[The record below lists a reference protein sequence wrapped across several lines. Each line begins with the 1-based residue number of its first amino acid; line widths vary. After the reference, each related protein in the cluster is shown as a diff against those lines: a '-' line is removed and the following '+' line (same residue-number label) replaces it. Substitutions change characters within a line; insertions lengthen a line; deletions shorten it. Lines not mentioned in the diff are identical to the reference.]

1 MKLAHNANILA
12 IKTDG
17 GKVVGF
23 HATNLQVARLDHA
36 AWDALLEPGKVG
48 DGIGAEIVDEL
59 NQWNAEVDA
68 NATDAHLPLS
78 ARALSVNVAQVC
90 NLKCT
95 YCAAG
100 GDGTFGDPLKRAE
113 LELVFEQIRVLMH
126 DIPEGE
132 ELTITFF
139 GGEPLT
145 APHAIR
151 SVARYAKL
159 QATGR
164 DIRLRFTVITNGTL
178 VNEEMAELLAEL
190 GCHVTVS
197 LDGPPEVNDK
207 YRKTRGGLGSTMRTL
222 AGLEQLKRVR
232 SRLGSITVGSVFGKH
247 HTGVLETYR
256 FLKPFEFDSIKFD
269 FAAEDGDAD
278 ASREYAEQLALTA
291 DEAFRTGGEA
301 ELRRIAIFDTYFAAL
316 DQQRRIQNHCGAGKN
331 YFQIDGRGRLSACQW
346 FVGDAKE
353 ELGRGATIDR
363 ARLAEYA
370 KPLVELNDCGSCW
383 ARFLCGGGCMYGN
396 KVKSG
401 NKHRKDQEFCSRTR
415 TTIAKAIEHYAEAR
429 VQDEGVEREIH

>member
-1 MKLAHNANILA
+1 MKLARNQNIVA

-23 HATNLQVARLDHA
+23 HATNLQVARLDES
-36 AWDALLEPGKVG
+36 AWDAVLEPAKVG
-48 DGIGAEIVDEL
+48 GEIVDEL
-59 NQWNAEVDA
+59 TQWNSEVDA
-68 NATDAHLPLS
+68 TTTDAHLAQA
-78 ARALSVNVAQVC
+78 ARSLSVNVAQVC

-113 LELVFEQIRVLMH
+113 LEIIFEQIRGILH

-132 ELTITFF
+132 EFTLTFF

-151 SVARYAKL
+151 SLARYTKL
-159 QATGR
+159 MATGR
-164 DIRLRFTVITNGTL
+164 DLKLRFTVITNGTL
-178 VNEEMAELLAEL
+178 VTEEMAELLAEL

-207 YRKTRGGLGSTMRTL
+207 YRKTRGGQGSTARTL
-222 AGLEQLKRVR
+222 AGLQHLQKVR
-232 SRLGSITVGSVFGKH
+232 SRLGSLTVGSVFGKH

-269 FAAEDGDAD
+269 FAAENDDAE
-278 ASREYAEQLALTA
+278 ASREYADQLSLTA
-291 DEAFRTGGEA
+291 DEAFRTGGEV
-301 ELRRIAIFDTYFAAL
+301 ELRRIALFDTYFAAL
-316 DQQRRIQNHCGAGKN
+316 DQQRRLQNHCGAGKN
-331 YFQIDGRGRLSACQW
+331 YFQIDARGRMTACQW
-346 FVGDAKE
+346 FIGDAKE
-353 ELGRGATIDR
+353 ELGRGTKIDKE
-363 ARLAEYA
+363 RLAEYA
-370 KPLVELNDCGSCW
+370 QPLVELNNCGDCW
-383 ARFLCGGGCMYGN
+383 ARFLCGGGCMYAN
-396 KVKSG
+396 KLKSG
-401 NKHRKDQEFCSRTR
+401 SKHTKDQEFCNRTR
-415 TTIAKAIEHYAEAR
+415 STIAKAIERYAEAR